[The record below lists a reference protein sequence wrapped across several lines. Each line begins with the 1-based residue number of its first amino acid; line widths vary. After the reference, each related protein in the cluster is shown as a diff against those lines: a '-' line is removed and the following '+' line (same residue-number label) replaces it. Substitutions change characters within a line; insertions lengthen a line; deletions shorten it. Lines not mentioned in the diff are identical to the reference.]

1 MRDTLFSFQET
12 ALSEL
17 HSAIKDAHAVWREN
31 KPQIISFSAP
41 TGSGKT
47 IIMTTL
53 FEEILY
59 GSTDSIGDPDS
70 VFIWLSD
77 SPELNEQTRLKIE
90 SKSDK
95 IRVRDLVTIDSTF
108 NAEYFE
114 GGCIYFL
121 NTQKLGSDKLLTGT
135 SDTRQYSIWET
146 LTNTAQRNPK
156 QFYIVIDEAHRGT
169 YTSVQA
175 ENKAQS
181 IMQKFIKG
189 SKEDGLCVMPLVIG
203 VTATPQ
209 RFDNLIAGTTS
220 TIQKIIVPPELV
232 RESGLLKD
240 RIIIHYPDIQLGAD
254 MTMFK
259 GAVDNWIKKC
269 THWKSYC
276 ERENEKLVNPIIVVQ
291 VEDGSERE
299 ATHTNLGACIDLLEE
314 TLGRKLQPGE
324 AVHTFNDRSTLKVR
338 DVEIQKIEASRIDE
352 DQHVMV
358 VFFKMNLSTGWDCP
372 RAETMMSFRSAQDYT
387 YIAQL
392 LGRMIRTPLARRIS
406 SDAELNSVS
415 LFLPYFDENTVKN
428 VVNAL
433 RDSEEVMPTETG
445 TSKEL
450 VTLGRNLAYSD
461 VFDALDDLITY
472 RVDSSRKQAPL
483 KLLIQLSRAL
493 TMDGIDLEAQKAAK
507 NLVLSKM
514 DEEIARIKESGYFD
528 SRAATITGFTLGTL
542 IFEYGDNAYSFDE
555 TTHTMTVSEFDISRH
570 FEQAGKLLGE
580 GLHKEYW
587 IRHSTHHH
595 IDIKKEII
603 VLTSDTDAMERI
615 NAYAEEDFITL
626 YENNKRSIARLNESR
641 KNIYERLINASAQP
655 ISVPWLLPDSID
667 FSIPDDS
674 IKFEQHLYCSEDGT
688 FQTSLNQWERGV
700 ISEELKNGAVCWLRN
715 LDRKKWS
722 LEIPYEV
729 SGITTSMFP
738 DLLVVRSDTQGY
750 IFDILEPHDPS
761 RKDNYPKAVGLAKFA
776 EKHWDKFGRI
786 QLIRLKKGV
795 DGREHFYR
803 LDMGK
808 TTVMNKVRGIISNE
822 ELDKIFDTDAVRED

>member
-1 MRDTLFSFQET
+1 MRDTLFPFQET
-12 ALSEL
+12 ALADLHEKINKAHLMWSER
-17 HSAIKDAHAVWREN
+17 D
-31 KPQIISFSAP
+31 PQVISFSAP

-53 FEEILY
+53 IEEILY
-59 GSTDSIGDPDS
+59 GSTDKIGEPDS

-90 SKSDK
+90 GKSDK
-95 IRVRDLVTIDSTF
+95 IPVRDLVTIDSNF
-108 NAEYFE
+108 SAEYFE
-114 GGCIYFL
+114 GGRVYFL

-146 LTNTAQRNPK
+146 LTNTAKRIPK
-156 QFYIVIDEAHRGT
+156 KFYVVIDEAHRGT

-189 SKEDGLCVMPLVIG
+189 SEDDGLCVMPLVIG

-220 TIQKIIVPPELV
+220 TVQKVIVPPEQV

-240 RIIIHYPDIQLGAD
+240 RIIIHYPDIQLSAD

-259 GAVDNWIKKC
+259 GAVDNWRKKC
-269 THWKSYC
+269 AHWKTYC
-276 ERENEKLVNPIIVVQ
+276 EREDEKMVNPILVIQ
-291 VEDGSERE
+291 VEDGNDRI
-299 ATHTNLGACIDLLEE
+299 ATQTDLGACIDLLEE
-314 TLGRKLQPGE
+314 SLGRRLRPGE
-324 AVHTFNDRSTLKVR
+324 AVHTFNDHGTLKVR
-338 DVEIQKIEASRIDE
+338 DVEIRQIEASRIQNDE
-352 DQHVMV
+352 NVIV

-415 LFLPYFDENTVKN
+415 LFLPYFDEETVKN

-433 RDSEEVMPTETG
+433 HDSEAVMPTETG
-445 TSKEL
+445 TNKEL
-450 VTLGRNLAYSD
+450 VTLGRNLEFSD
-461 VFDALDDLITY
+461 VFDAMDNLITY
-472 RVDSSRKQAPL
+472 RIDSARKQAPL

-493 TMDGIDLEAQKAAK
+493 TMDGIDLKAQKTVK
-507 NLVLSKM
+507 NAVLSKM
-514 DEEIARIKESGYFD
+514 DEEISRLKESGDYD
-528 SRAATITGFTLGTL
+528 TRGAAITGFSLGTL

-555 TTHTMTVSEFDISRH
+555 STQTMVVSEFDISRH
-570 FEQAGKLLGE
+570 FEQAGRILGE

-587 IRHSTHHH
+587 IRHSTRDH
-595 IDIKKEII
+595 IDVKKEII
-603 VLTSDTDAMERI
+603 VLTNDTDAMERI
-615 NAYAEEDFITL
+615 NDYAENEFITL
-626 YENNKRSIARLNESR
+626 YEKNKRSIARLNEAR
-641 KNIYERLINASAQP
+641 KNIYERLTNASAQP
-655 ISVPWLLPDSID
+655 ISVPWILPDSID
-667 FSIPDDS
+667 FYIPDNS
-674 IKFEQHLYCSEDGT
+674 MKFGQHLYCSEDGT
-688 FQTSLNQWERGV
+688 FETSLNTWEIGV
-700 ISEELKNGAVCWLRN
+700 ITEELNNGAVCWLRN
-715 LDRKKWS
+715 LDRKKWA

-729 SGITTSMFP
+729 SGVTTSMFP
-738 DLLVVRSDTQGY
+738 DLVIIRADSQGY

-808 TTVMNKVRGIISNE
+808 TTIRNKVRGITSNE
-822 ELDKIFDTDAVRED
+822 ELDRIFDTDAVRED

>member
-12 ALSEL
+12 ALAEL
-17 HSAIKDAHAVWREN
+17 HSAIKDSHSVWREN

-53 FEEILY
+53 FEDILY

-77 SPELNEQTRLKIE
+77 SPELNEQTRLKVE

-135 SDTRQYSIWET
+135 SDKRQYSIWET
-146 LTNTAQRNPK
+146 LTNSAQRNPK

-209 RFDNLIAGTTS
+209 RFDNLIAGTAS
-220 TIQKIIVPPELV
+220 TVQKIIVPPERV

-299 ATHTNLGACIDLLEE
+299 ATHTNLGTCIDLLEE

-338 DVEIQKIEASRIDE
+338 DVEIQKIEASRIEE

-461 VFDALDDLITY
+461 VFDAVDDLITY

-493 TMDGIDLEAQKAAK
+493 TMDGIDLEAQKATK
-507 NLVLSKM
+507 NAVLSKM
-514 DEEIARIKESGYFD
+514 DEEITRIKESGYFD

-587 IRHSTHHH
+587 IKHSTRDH

-615 NAYAEEDFITL
+615 NAYAEKEFITL

-641 KNIYERLINASAQP
+641 KNVYERLINASAQP

-688 FQTSLNQWERGV
+688 FQISLNQWENGV

-738 DLLVVRSDTQGY
+738 DLLVVRSDAQGY

-808 TTVMNKVRGIISNE
+808 TTVMNKVRGITSNE
-822 ELDKIFDTDAVRED
+822 ELDRIFDTDAVRED

>member
-1 MRDTLFSFQET
+1 MRDNLFPFQET

-17 HSAIKDAHAVWREN
+17 HEKINKAHLMWSERD
-31 KPQIISFSAP
+31 PQVISFSAP

-53 FEEILY
+53 FEEILF
-59 GSTDSIGDPDS
+59 GNADKIGEPDSI
-70 VFIWLSD
+70 FIWLSD

-95 IRVRDLVTIDSTF
+95 IRVQDLVTIDSTF
-108 NAEYFE
+108 SAEYFE
-114 GGCIYFL
+114 GGRIYFL

-135 SDTRQYSIWET
+135 SDTRQYSIWQT
-146 LTNTAQRNPK
+146 LTNTAKRNPK
-156 QFYIVIDEAHRGT
+156 QFYVVIDEAHRGT

-189 SKEDGLCVMPLVIG
+189 SEEDGLCVMPLVIG

-220 TIQKIIVPPELV
+220 TVQKVIVPPEQV

-240 RIIIHYPDIQLGAD
+240 RIIIHYPDIQLSAD

-259 GAVDNWIKKC
+259 GAVDNWLKKC
-269 THWKSYC
+269 AHWKSYC
-276 ERENEKLVNPIIVVQ
+276 EREGEKMVNPILVVQ
-291 VEDGSERE
+291 VEDGNERE
-299 ATHTNLGACIDLLEE
+299 VTHTDLGACIDLLEE
-314 TLGRKLQPGE
+314 SIGRKLMPGE
-324 AVHTFNDRSTLKVR
+324 VVHTFNDRGTIKVR
-338 DVEIQKIEASRIDE
+338 DVEIQQIEASRIEDDE
-352 DQHVMV
+352 NVMV

-387 YIAQL
+387 FIAQL
-392 LGRMIRTPLARRIS
+392 LGRMIRTPLARRIT

-415 LFLPYFDENTVKN
+415 LFLPYFDKETVKN
-428 VVNAL
+428 VVKAL
-433 RDSEEVMPTETG
+433 RDSEAAMPTETG
-445 TSKEL
+445 TNREL

-461 VFDALDDLITY
+461 VFEAMDNLITY
-472 RVDSSRKQAPL
+472 RIDSCRKQSPL

-493 TMDGIDLEAQKAAK
+493 TMDGIDLGAQKAIK
-507 NLVLSKM
+507 NTVLSKM
-514 DEEIARIKESGYFD
+514 DEEIARLRENGDFD
-528 SRAATITGFTLGTL
+528 IRVASITGFALGTL
-542 IFEYGDNAYSFDE
+542 IFEYGDNAYSFNE
-555 TTHTMTVSEFDISRH
+555 ATQTMTVSEFDISRH

-587 IRHSTHHH
+587 IRHSTRDH
-595 IDIKKEII
+595 IDVKKEII

-615 NAYAEEDFITL
+615 NAYAEEEFITL
-626 YENNKRSIARLNESR
+626 YEKHKRAIARLNEAR
-641 KNIYERLINASAQP
+641 KNVYERLTNASAQP
-655 ISVPWLLPDSID
+655 IPVPWVLPDSID
-667 FSIPDDS
+667 FSVADDS
-674 IKFEQHLYCSEDGT
+674 KNYEQHLYCSEDGT
-688 FQTSLNQWERGV
+688 FQASLNPWESGV
-700 ISEELKNGAVCWLRN
+700 VAEELQNGAICWLRN

-729 SGITTSMFP
+729 NGVTTSMFP
-738 DLLVVRSDTQGY
+738 DLVIVRADAQGY
-750 IFDILEPHDPS
+750 VFDILEPHDPS

-776 EKHWDKFGRI
+776 EKHWDLFGRI

-795 DGREHFYR
+795 DGRDHFYR

-808 TTVMNKVRGIISNE
+808 TTVRNKVRGITSNE
-822 ELDKIFDTDAVRED
+822 ELDRIFDADGVRED